1 MKSNLMI
8 SWEWGMP
15 HLSNAATKAEFGMTS
30 NVARSKNP
38 EMLQLL
44 KRVTMTVYQV
54 RSVEVT
60 GDLYEQLVHLIG
72 VGKEKKLVE
81 YKPHRFMSLTRVFQ
95 RIIKHWNVLCLWYE
109 ERANKAIRDRSP
121 TPSPFPLSNSHLLVE
136 QLLSL
141 MLPISALNV
150 KSQAEKA
157 NQVDVLF
164 FAYKVM
170 VTTLGPE
177 ASLRKH
183 DATRENPTSYH
194 HSTLLPLVTKT
205 RSLLSDAFHS
215 RLFSRYTDREVMRTC
230 SYVWEMQMLFHPHAK
245 NPGDPLVEMVKTC
258 GKSRKLDDDV
268 IERNQSV

>member
-1 MKSNLMI
+1 
-8 SWEWGMP
+8 
-15 HLSNAATKAEFGMTS
+15 
-30 NVARSKNP
+30 
-38 EMLQLL
+38 
-44 KRVTMTVYQV
+44 MTVYQG

-60 GDLYEQLVHLIG
+60 GDLYEKLVRLIG

-95 RIIKHWNVLCLWYE
+95 RIIKHWNVLCLC
-109 ERANKAIRDRSP
+109 
-121 TPSPFPLSNSHLLVE
+121 HLLVE

-157 NQVDVLF
+157 NQVDVFF

-170 VTTLGPE
+170 VTTVGPE
-177 ASLRKH
+177 ASLRKR

-215 RLFSRYTDREVMRTC
+215 RFIFAL
-230 SYVWEMQMLFHPHAK
+230 H
-245 NPGDPLVEMVKTC
+245 
-258 GKSRKLDDDV
+258 
-268 IERNQSV
+268 